1 MYKLIPSFL
10 LVLAC
15 TVNAEIIT
23 GLVVGVADG
32 DTLTVLDAGKKQHKI
47 RLSGIDAPEKT
58 QAFGNASR
66 QHLAGLC
73 FQQQATVTVKSKDRY
88 GRAVADVE
96 CKGQD
101 AGQYQVGDGMAWVYT
116 QYAKGYTRLP
126 PLQAGA
132 KAGKRGLWSD
142 GVEPVEPWLYRRKP
156 KQQQIPV
163 VTNTASSETCFTG
176 PRGGTYTITASGRK
190 NYGGC

>member
-1 MYKLIPSFL
+1 MNRLFLAFL
-10 LVLAC
+10 LTLSCAAQAQ
-15 TVNAEIIT
+15 TIS
-23 GLVVGVADG
+23 GLVVSISDG
-32 DTLTVLDAGKKQHKI
+32 DTLTVLDASKKQHKV

-66 QHLAGLC
+66 QHLADLC

-101 AGQYQVGDGMAWVYT
+101 AGQHQVGDGMAWVYT

-156 KQQQIPV
+156 KQQQV
-163 VTNTASSETCFTG
+163 SAVTNTASSETCFTG

-190 NYGGC
+190 NYSGC